1 MDFSPRAGRGLAE
14 CAARYDSGTSGP
26 RYLGGYDSAFAST
39 AGRWKV
45 DYSRNRIPGGNLFHF
60 SECGESSSRDM
71 DSSSQ
76 RGKPRSSR
84 ERQAHH
90 RHRHLSGETT
100 QHTELAQTDKR
111 ASGERKGHNGGS
123 STSSR

>member
-1 MDFSPRAGRGLAE
+1 FSPRAGRGLAE

-26 RYLGGYDSAFAST
+26 HCLGGYESAFAST

-45 DYSRNRIPGGNLFHF
+45 DYSRNGIPGGNLFHF
-60 SECGESSSRDM
+60 SECEESSSRDM
-71 DSSSQ
+71 DPSRQ

-90 RHRHLSGETT
+90 RRRHLSGETT
-100 QHTELAQTDKR
+100 QHTEFAQTDKR
-111 ASGERKGHNGGS
+111 VSGERKGLNDGPA
-123 STSSR
+123 TNSR